1 MRGAKKEYVYHLF
14 KNIYMSAVPVE
25 IWKTILSCRV
35 VKLKVVQLV
44 LKVVAGDIRVIMM
57 NQKIVSILGM

>member
-1 MRGAKKEYVYHLF
+1 
-14 KNIYMSAVPVE
+14 MSAVPVE

>member
-1 MRGAKKEYVYHLF
+1 M
-14 KNIYMSAVPVE
+14 
-25 IWKTILSCRV
+25 LSCRV
-35 VKLKVVQLV
+35 VKLKVAQLV